1 MIKNYIIKKG
11 KSYGW
16 TSGASGLHISK
27 TNPQKFRS
35 LFGKPL
41 LTNSL
46 GKKRL
51 ENNIADLR
59 RN

>member
-1 MIKNYIIKKG
+1 MIKKLFNKKE
-11 KSYGW
+11 KAYGW
-16 TSGASGLHISK
+16 TSGLHISK

-41 LTNSL
+41 LTHSL